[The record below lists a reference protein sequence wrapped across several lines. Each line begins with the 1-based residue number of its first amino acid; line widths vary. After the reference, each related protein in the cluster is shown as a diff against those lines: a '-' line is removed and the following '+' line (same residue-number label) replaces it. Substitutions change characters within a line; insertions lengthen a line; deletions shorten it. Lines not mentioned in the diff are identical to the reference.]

1 MFHSRTMNYSIN
13 KLQERAV
20 RLAYNDSSSFFSKL
34 LQKDNSFPIH
44 HQNIQK
50 SPVKTYK
57 VKHHK
62 VRK

>member
-1 MFHSRTMNYSIN
+1 MNYRIN

-20 RLAYNDSSSFFSKL
+20 RLAYNGSSSSFSKL
-34 LQKDNSFPIH
+34 LQKDNSFAIH

-50 SPVKTYK
+50 PPIKTYK

-62 VRK
+62 VPK